1 MVELKIKRTDGTVET
16 VDVSNKFGSMNKVL
30 LSRIRQATKEAGRGE
45 VIEAIIT
52 EPRCN
57 MAQLVRAYNNLNNE
71 GGGGYIPE
79 AAYFKAMPSYK
90 EWNDI
95 SVIK

>member
-1 MVELKIKRTDGTVET
+1 MVELKIKRTDGTVEM

-30 LSRIRQATKEAGRGE
+30 LAKIRQATKDAGRGD
-45 VIEAIIT
+45 VLEAIVT

-57 MAQLVRAYNNLNNE
+57 MAQLVREYNNLNNE
-71 GGGGYIPE
+71 GGEGYIPE
-79 AAYFKAMPSYK
+79 ASYFTSNPKYK
-90 EWNDI
+90 TWTDI

>member
-30 LSRIRQATKEAGRGE
+30 LAKIRQATKDAGRGD
-45 VIEAIIT
+45 VLEAIVT

-57 MAQLVRAYNNLNNE
+57 MATLIREFNNLHNE
-71 GGGGYIPE
+71 GGEGYIPE
-79 AAYFKAMPSYK
+79 NSYFTALPAYK
-90 EWNDI
+90 EWTDV